1 MKVLI
6 AELVNQWSDSSI
18 GLLVN
23 EQFALAEADVDSV
36 TGVRQTIN
44 WLSTRT
50 DIDLPT
56 VVIVNFTDVNDGL
69 VICQSVRQR
78 LVPHVF
84 LLFLCRTTIG
94 SNWKSQLLI
103 AGADVCLNLDELG
116 QLAAHLEA
124 LKRIADSQSRLL
136 ADRKLLQFQ
145 SAHDPLLGNL
155 LNYSAILARLELQ
168 VKSAD
173 QKPVSLMMADIDN
186 FSQVNNLYGHLAGN
200 TVLKQVAERIRS
212 SVRAN
217 DAVGRFGGE
226 EFLVVLSNCPAK
238 ETTKLAERIRCNV
251 SREPVDL
258 DSAVISVNVSIG
270 VTTILEKMSA
280 ENGIKQADLALYQ
293 AKRFGKNQVRVYD
306 GKESSNSGYTGRN
319 EG

>member
-6 AELVNQWSDSSI
+6 AELVNQRPDFSI
-18 GLLVN
+18 SLLVN
-23 EQFALAEADVDSV
+23 EQFALADVDIV
-36 TGVRQTIN
+36 TGAVPAVN

-84 LLFLCRTTIG
+84 LLFLCRTTTD
-94 SNWKSQLLI
+94 SNWKSQLLM

-124 LKRIADSQSRLL
+124 LKRIADSQNRLL
-136 ADRKLLQFQ
+136 ADRTLLQFQ

-168 VKSAD
+168 IKSAD

-200 TVLKQVAERIRS
+200 AVLKQVAERIRS
-212 SVRAN
+212 SVRSD

-238 ETTKLAERIRCNV
+238 ETTKLAERIRRNV
-251 SREPVDL
+251 GREPVDI
-258 DSAVISVNVSIG
+258 DSDVISVNVSIG
-270 VTTILEKMSA
+270 VTTILKKMSA

-293 AKRFGKNQVRVYD
+293 AKRLGKNQVRVYD
-306 GKESSNSGYTGRN
+306 GKESSNSGYPESG
-319 EG
+319 EV